1 MSLDAGVRVFEQ
13 EAAALA
19 QLGRSLGSDF
29 EETIRA
35 LLACEGRAVCCGLGK
50 SGLIAQKASS
60 TFASTGTPS
69 VFLHAAEALHGDLG
83 LVKPEDVVIA
93 YSYSG
98 EGAELVQVGQAVRAI
113 GAKIVSITG
122 RPDST
127 LARASDI
134 VLDIGVRSEAC
145 PLNLAPTTSTTAMLA
160 LSDALAVATMESRG
174 FTATDF
180 ARFHP
185 AGTLGR
191 RLILKVADV
200 MRTGDDIAVVQESAS
215 VMETMRAI
223 TRAGAGAAIVVNGTG
238 SMTGLV
244 SDGDL
249 RRWFEGGGSAAA
261 GTAKEL
267 MTRNPAS
274 ISPEMLAMDG
284 LEFMENFPK
293 KIGEVPVVDSGRP
306 VGILMLKDLVRS
318 GLI

>member
-1 MSLDAGVRVFEQ
+1 MSLEAGRRVCHEEAVALSNLASSLGEAFEQ
-13 EAAALA
+13 AI
-19 QLGRSLGSDF
+19 QM
-29 EETIRA
+29 
-35 LLACEGRAVCCGLGK
+35 LLECDGRAVCCGLGK

-69 VFLHAAEALHGDLG
+69 VFLHASEALHGDLG
-83 LVKPEDVVIA
+83 LVKPEDVVIS

-98 EGAELVQVGQAVRAI
+98 EGAELVQVGQAVRAL
-113 GAKIVSITG
+113 GAKTIAVTG

-127 LARASDI
+127 LAQASDV
-134 VLDIGVRSEAC
+134 VLDVGVRTEAC

-174 FTATDF
+174 FTAEDF

-185 AGTLGR
+185 AGSLGR
-191 RLILKVADV
+191 RLMLRVSDV
-200 MRTGDDIAVVQESAS
+200 MRTGEDMAVVAEAAT

-223 TRAGAGAAIVVNGTG
+223 TQAGAGAAIVVDG
-238 SMTGLV
+238 SGVLTGLV

-249 RRWFEGGGSAAA
+249 RRWFERGGSASVGSASD
-261 GTAKEL
+261 L
-267 MTRNPAS
+267 MTPNPAF
-274 ISPEMLAMDG
+274 ISPDMLAMEG

-293 KIGEVPVVDSGRP
+293 KIGEVPVVSQGMP
-306 VGILMLKDLVRS
+306 VGVLMLKDLVRA

>member
-1 MSLDAGVRVFEQ
+1 MSLDAGRRVFEQ

-19 QLGRSLGSDF
+19 ELGQNLGSAF

-98 EGAELVQVGQAVRAI
+98 EGTELVQVGQAVRVI

-134 VLDIGVRSEAC
+134 VLDVGVRSEAC

-200 MRTGDDIAVVQESAS
+200 MRTGDDIAVVQEDAS

-223 TRAGAGAAIVVNGTG
+223 TRAGAGAAIVVDGTG

-249 RRWFEGGGSAAA
+249 RRWFESGGSAVA
-261 GTAKEL
+261 GTATEL
-267 MTRNPAS
+267 MTRDPAS
-274 ISPEMLAMDG
+274 VSPEMLAMEG

-293 KIGEVPVVDSGRP
+293 KIGEVPVVFSGRP

>member
-1 MSLDAGVRVFEQ
+1 MSLEAGRRVVQE

-19 QLGRSLGSDF
+19 VLGERLGDSFQAAID
-29 EETIRA
+29 T
-35 LLACEGRAVCCGLGK
+35 LLSCKGRAVCCGLGK

-69 VFLHAAEALHGDLG
+69 MFLHAAEALHGDLG
-83 LVKPEDVVIA
+83 VVRPEDVVIA

-98 EGAELVQVGQAVRAI
+98 EGAELVQVVQSVAAI
-113 GAKIVSITG
+113 GAGTMAVTG
-122 RPDST
+122 RSDST
-127 LARASDI
+127 LARSSDI
-134 VLDIGVRSEAC
+134 VLDVEVKSEAC

-174 FTATDF
+174 FTAEDF

-191 RLILKVADV
+191 RLTLRVSDV
-200 MRTGDDIAVVQESAS
+200 MRTGEDMAVVPCSAD
-215 VMETMRAI
+215 VMSTMRAI
-223 TRAGAGAAIVVNGTG
+223 TRAGAGAAIVVDESG
-238 SMTGLV
+238 MLVGLV

-249 RRWFEGGGSAAA
+249 RRWFEGGGSASE
-261 GTAKEL
+261 GTAREL
-267 MTRNPAS
+267 MTENPAV
-274 ISPEMLAMDG
+274 IRPDMLAIEG

-293 KIGEVPVVDSGRP
+293 KIGEVPVTQDGRP

-318 GLI
+318 GLV